1 MGIGP
6 HRIGCP
12 VGTDGDPMGNLPDG
26 HRPHRA
32 PIGQSHERLST
43 DLFLRANQMGNLSM
57 IPSEPCGGTDG
68 HKSQTSTTAST
79 TTRICSLAA
88 DHWPKNGALQLVVS
102 PTRCSFP
109 RFPTRV
115 WHYTSRAGTACKE
128 QDVYMK
134 IHVRADA
141 MRAVRP

>member
-1 MGIGP
+1 
-6 HRIGCP
+6 
-12 VGTDGDPMGNLPDG
+12 MGNLHDG

-43 DLFLRANQMGNLSM
+43 DLFLRANQMGNLSKL
-57 IPSEPCGGTDG
+57 PSEPCGGTDG
-68 HKSQTSTTAST
+68 LKSQTSTTTST

-88 DHWPKNGALQLVVS
+88 DRWPKNGARQLVVS
-102 PTRCSFP
+102 LPIVLFPASFS
-109 RFPTRV
+109 TRV
-115 WHYTSRAGTACKE
+115 WHYTSRAGIAWNE

-141 MRAVRP
+141 MRAV